1 MSTHNSRNIYSI
13 ILAGGSGTRFWPAS
27 RNAFPKQLLALGP
40 SADSLIHQTYLRLRS
55 FSSPEHTLV
64 ATGRHLL
71 TGTGAALPELPATSF
86 LGEPRAKNTAP
97 CIAWAVERIC
107 RQDPDALVIVIPS
120 DQYVENEP
128 AFRAA
133 VNLALQ
139 SASEGPIT
147 ILGITPTRPET
158 GYGYIQGGTPV
169 SPGVWQ
175 VARFVEK
182 PDRPTAEQYLA
193 AGGYYWNAGM
203 FVFRASIFMRELEQH
218 MPVLYAGVQRVG
230 DAARNGTEAETA
242 AVSEL
247 FETTESVSI
256 DYGIMEKA
264 EKIHVV
270 PADFGWNDLGSF
282 QVAWELA
289 AKDEHGNSS
298 PAGSVFV
305 DARGNLV
312 VDRRDNPKPRVIAL
326 VGVSDL
332 CVIQTEDAL
341 LVVPRE
347 RCQDVRDVVKLLKD
361 SGRSE
366 LV

>member
-1 MSTHNSRNIYSI
+1 MNIYSV

-40 SADSLIHQTYLRLRS
+40 TPDSLIHQTYQRLVS
-55 FSSPEHTLV
+55 FSTPERTLV
-64 ATGRHLL
+64 ATGKHLL
-71 TGTGAALPELPATSF
+71 AGTKGALPELPQGSF
-86 LGEPRAKNTAP
+86 LGEPKAKNTAP
-97 CIAWAVERIC
+97 CIAWAVERIA
-107 RQDPDALVIVIPS
+107 RQDPEALVIVIPS

-139 SASEGPIT
+139 SASTGPIT

-158 GYGYIQGGTPV
+158 GYGYIQGGSEV
-169 SPGVWQ
+169 SPGVWR
-175 VARFVEK
+175 VKRFVEK
-182 PDRPTAEQYLA
+182 PDRPTAEGYLA
-193 AGGYYWNAGM
+193 AGGYFWNAGM
-203 FVFRASIFMRELEQH
+203 FVFRAATFMRELELH
-218 MPVLYAGVQRVG
+218 MPSLYAGVKRVG
-230 DAARNGTEAETA
+230 DLAGHGPDAEAA
-242 AVSEL
+242 AVQHL

-264 EKIHVV
+264 EIINVV

-289 AKDEHGNSS
+289 GKDERGNAAPRGSVLIDANNNLVLDKRSS
-298 PAGSVFV
+298 PE
-305 DARGNLV
+305 
-312 VDRRDNPKPRVIAL
+312 PRVIAL

-347 RCQDVRDVVKLLKD
+347 RCQDVRDVVKILKD
-361 SGRSE
+361 TERSS
-366 LV
+366 LI